1 MAKQPKTSAELEDMI
16 LQKLLIGG
24 AYVSVRSDPIYGWQ
38 ATVITAPKH
47 AKGIQERADTIASEL
62 RKKFT
67 LKD

>member
-24 AYVSVRSDPIYGWQ
+24 VYASVRRDQIFGWQ
-38 ATVITAPKH
+38 GDCN
-47 AKGIQERADTIASEL
+47 AKAIQERTDTIAAEL
-62 RKKFT
+62 RKKLT